1 MSTFLDPRNS
11 DTAERLGESPSATR
25 GFGSDDRWV
34 RPRRLSW
41 SPSATKGLVTAL
53 TPEDLFAEPPG
64 PDMFTEP
71 RHRFVARLPDP
82 DEAASA
88 LVELTSAGF
97 RTDEVFVV
105 SGDQGIRRMDPS
117 GLHHGLKGRLVRAVD
132 YLTYG
137 EMMEEDSAHLEAGGV
152 IISLPAR
159 DQNERERAEQVLRA
173 RHASRMRYWGDWTFE
188 DVM

>member
-1 MSTFLDPRNS
+1 MR
-11 DTAERLGESPSATR
+11 
-25 GFGSDDRWV
+25 
-34 RPRRLSW
+34 
-41 SPSATKGLVTAL
+41 PSATKGRVSAL

-88 LVELTSAGF
+88 LVDLTSAGF
-97 RTDEVFVV
+97 RTDEVFLI

-132 YLTYG
+132 YLAYG
-137 EMMEEDSAHLEAGGV
+137 EMIEEDAAHLEAGGV
-152 IISLPAR
+152 IVSLPAR

-188 DVM
+188 DII